1 MAYPS
6 FDLYKLRIFVTA
18 VESGSLSAAAERL
31 FMSQPAVSQHIHEL
45 EAVLGTPLLTR
56 SHRGV
61 SLTEA
66 GQVFY
71 RYAQR
76 LLTLA
81 AEASQAVAAFASGEQ
96 PTLKVAATP
105 GISTYLLPGWLAAF
119 REQHPEVVTVTQTA
133 TTPEITAQ
141 ALGQHIDLG
150 IIEGELDETDA
161 ALSVQLLSEAAQY
174 LITSPAHPLAS
185 KTEVTWEV
193 LQDAPFV
200 TRQPGSQTRIWLDQA
215 MLAHGVS
222 PRIVAEFDSPEAIK
236 RLVMTSNVVSILPSY
251 AVREEVLAGKLHAL
265 ELRPPLRRAIRAVW
279 SRVKPPSPHAQ
290 ALLQYALTAL
300 TLADLNTLPQRTA

>member
-1 MAYPS
+1 MTYPS

-45 EAVLGTPLLTR
+45 ENTLGTVLLTR

-61 SLTEA
+61 TLTEA

-76 LLTLA
+76 LLALA
-81 AEASQAVAAFASGEQ
+81 AEANQAIAAFSSGDRLM
-96 PTLKVAATP
+96 LKLAATP

-119 REQHPEVVTVTQTA
+119 REHHTEVMICTQTA

-141 ALGQHIDLG
+141 VQGRQVDLG

-161 ALSVQLLSEAAQY
+161 SLSVQLLGEAAQY
-174 LITSPAHPLAS
+174 LIVSPAHPLAAHA
-185 KTEVTWEV
+185 EVSWEA
-193 LQDAPFV
+193 LHDLPFV

-215 MLAHGVS
+215 MLMHGVS
-222 PRIVAEFDSPEAIK
+222 PRIVAEFDSPESIK
-236 RLVMTSNVVSILPSY
+236 RLVMTSNVASILPGY
-251 AVREEVLAGKLHAL
+251 AVREEVAAGKLRAL

-279 SRVKPPSPHAQ
+279 SRAQPLSPHAQ
-290 ALLQYALTAL
+290 ALL
-300 TLADLNTLPQRTA
+300 R

>member
-18 VESGSLSAAAERL
+18 AESGSLSAAAERL

-81 AEASQAVAAFASGEQ
+81 AEASQAVAAFTNGEQ

-119 REQHPEVVTVTQTA
+119 RERHPEVMTVTQTA
-133 TTPEITAQ
+133 ITPEITAQ

-150 IIEGELDETDA
+150 IVEGELDETDA
-161 ALSVQLLSEAAQY
+161 ALNVQLLSEAAQY
-174 LITSPAHPLAS
+174 VITSPTHPFAS
-185 KTEVTWEV
+185 KSELPWEALRDV
-193 LQDAPFV
+193 PFV
-200 TRQPGSQTRIWLDQA
+200 ARQPNSQTRIWLDQA

-222 PRIVAEFDSPEAIK
+222 PRVVAEFDSPEPIK

-251 AVREEVLAGKLHAL
+251 AVREEVVTGKLHAL
-265 ELRPPLRRAIRAVW
+265 ELRPPLRRAIRALW
-279 SRVKPPSPHAQ
+279 SRVKPPSSHAQ
-290 ALLQYALTAL
+290 ALLQHALTAL
-300 TLADLNTLPQRTA
+300 TLTDLNTLPRRSP

>member
-18 VESGSLSAAAERL
+18 AENGSLSAAAERL

-81 AEASQAVAAFASGEQ
+81 AEASQAVAAFTNGEQ

-119 REQHPEVVTVTQTA
+119 RERHPEVMTVTQTA
-133 TTPEITAQ
+133 ITPEITAQ

-150 IIEGELDETDA
+150 IVEGELDETDA
-161 ALSVQLLSEAAQY
+161 ALNVQLLSEAAQY
-174 LITSPAHPLAS
+174 LITGPTHPFAS
-185 KTEVTWEV
+185 RSELPWEALRDV
-193 LQDAPFV
+193 PFV
-200 TRQPGSQTRIWLDQA
+200 ARQPNSQTRIWLDQA

-222 PRIVAEFDSPEAIK
+222 PRVVAEFDSPEPIK

-251 AVREEVLAGKLHAL
+251 AVREEVATGKLHAL
-265 ELRPPLRRAIRAVW
+265 ELRPPLRRAIRALW
-279 SRVKPPSPHAQ
+279 SRVKPPSSHAQ
-290 ALLQYALTAL
+290 TLLQHALTAL
-300 TLADLNTLPQRTA
+300 TLTDLNSLPQRSP